1 MLRHPVFKSYMT
13 VNAEASCVSKSY
25 MTVHAELFFVLAS
38 YMTVRAE
45 ALPKCVIHRGL
56 SSPADQAPLSTSTT
70 SEIYSCCTVPCCSAL
85 LQQPLSSTLL
95 VLLCR
100 TERCV
105 HCVALALMLPSCC
118 TVLYPTGLHY
128 RNFHPLCSTAFTHTH
143 SCTHTHKH
151 TRTHTHARTHTH
163 LHTHTYTH
171 IHTHTHNRH
180 THKHTRTHTHAHT
193 HTHLHTHAHTH
204 THTRTHMHTFAHT
217 HKHTH
222 TSVTTTLVFSS
233 CSTVLCQPTRTWC
246 QSWSN
251 KRKQS
256 CTTVL
261 GSQSRT
267 SQAR

>member
-163 LHTHTYTH
+163 LHTH
-171 IHTHTHNRH
+171 
-180 THKHTRTHTHAHT
+180 
-193 HTHLHTHAHTH
+193 AHTH

>member
-1 MLRHPVFKSYMT
+1 M
-13 VNAEASCVSKSY
+13 SKSY

-163 LHTHTYTH
+163 LHTH
-171 IHTHTHNRH
+171 
-180 THKHTRTHTHAHT
+180 
-193 HTHLHTHAHTH
+193 AHTH